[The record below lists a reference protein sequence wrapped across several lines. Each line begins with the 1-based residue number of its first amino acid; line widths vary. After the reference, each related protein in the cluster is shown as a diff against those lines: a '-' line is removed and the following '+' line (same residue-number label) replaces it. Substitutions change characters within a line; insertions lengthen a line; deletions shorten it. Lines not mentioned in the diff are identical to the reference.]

1 MSKIK
6 LRTSVVFVS
15 VGEETRVFR
24 SADEVPS
31 AWLRRFE
38 TNDPH
43 LRPQTI
49 LIADQGGRR
58 ELLSNLNVSVTA
70 KESRGKRISAA
81 GRVPS
86 PWTNKRMAVE
96 AGIMLA
102 VGIAI
107 VAAFWHG

>member
-1 MSKIK
+1 MSRIK

-38 TNDPH
+38 TSDPH

-70 KESRGKRISAA
+70 KESQGKRMAA
-81 GRVPS
+81 GRMPA
-86 PWTNKRMAVE
+86 PWTNERIAIEV
-96 AGIMLA
+96 GIMLA
-102 VGIAI
+102 VGAAI
-107 VAAFWHG
+107 VAAFWRG